1 MGIYSGIF
9 AKVSLVLV
17 FLSLE
22 KTLTGYKLYYLV
34 VFSLVFFIAIDGKEL
49 QLFVLFFFL
58 SFFFFV
64 CFRYL
69 LLFPCFACQ

>member
-1 MGIYSGIF
+1 MHMGIYSGIF

-34 VFSLVFFIAIDGKEL
+34 VFSLVFFIAINGKEL
-49 QLFVLFFFL
+49 
-58 SFFFFV
+58 
-64 CFRYL
+64 
-69 LLFPCFACQ
+69 